1 MANRDDNPNGQAVSL
16 SKGRLIRLGAEP
28 GSLVPADGPSDNR
41 QTRRTKSSGGDPMD
55 TSAALGALTAA
66 LTTLGGQL
74 ERERARAD
82 KAEAAL
88 TEARLAQKA
97 AMEEAA
103 ALRQEIQRRRST
115 GLGRLGRLARAWEG
129 E

>member
-16 SKGRLIRLGAEP
+16 SRGNLIRLGAEP
-28 GSLVPADGPSDNR
+28 GGLAPVDGPSDKR
-41 QTRRTKSSGGDPMD
+41 LGRRTKSCGDPMD
-55 TSAALGALTAA
+55 ASAALGALTTA

-88 TEARLAQKA
+88 AEARLAQKA

-103 ALRQEIQRRRST
+103 ALRQELKRRRST

>member
-1 MANRDDNPNGQAVSL
+1 MANRDDNPNGQTVSH
-16 SKGRLIRLGAEP
+16 SKGQLIRLAADP
-28 GSLVPADGPSDNR
+28 GNLVPVGGPSDGR
-41 QTRRTKSSGGDPMD
+41 PVRRTRSSGDPVD

-88 TEARLAQKA
+88 AEAGVAQKA

-103 ALRQEIQRRRST
+103 ALRQDLKRRRST

>member
-1 MANRDDNPNGQAVSL
+1 MANRDDNPNGQTVSH
-16 SKGRLIRLGAEP
+16 SKGQLIRLGAEP
-28 GSLVPADGPSDNR
+28 GSLVPVGGPSDNR
-41 QTRRTKSSGGDPMD
+41 PARRTRSSGDPVD
-55 TSAALGALTAA
+55 TSAALGALTTA

-88 TEARLAQKA
+88 AETRVAQKT

-103 ALRQEIQRRRST
+103 ALRQELKRRRST

>member
-16 SKGRLIRLGAEP
+16 SRGNLIRLGAESGGLAP
-28 GSLVPADGPSDNR
+28 VGGPSDNR
-41 QTRRTKSSGGDPMD
+41 PARRTRSSGDPVD
-55 TSAALGALTAA
+55 TSAALGALTTA

-88 TEARLAQKA
+88 AEARSAQKA

-103 ALRQEIQRRRST
+103 ALRQELKRRRST